1 MLVTDRG
8 LSAGRP
14 VEEIVEADTLVPQAV
29 IASAADLDSWLAGI
43 REKLAGLLK
52 SNKRIRI
59 KGRS

>member
-1 MLVTDRG
+1 VQT
-8 LSAGRP
+8 
-14 VEEIVEADTLVPQAV
+14 TV

-59 KGRS
+59 KGRDEFRQGHKQSAGEERSPRAGVD